1 MTSSRRL
8 RLLFTVPVSVADL
21 VSVINLIY
29 RSITEFV
36 LHIKVAWMQH
46 GSLNLALA

>member
-8 RLLFTVPVSVADL
+8 QLLFTVLVSVADL
-21 VSVINLIY
+21 VSINLIY

-46 GSLNLALA
+46 GSLNGALA